1 MQPMEKNVE
10 KQLVVRTF
18 EPDMNALKQTA
29 KQLAHMQDTSLN
41 LYGQAGEVLIVVTAR
56 AYAQAAATE
65 LTENVAEQFE
75 LALGPAAYGRGKG
88 SLAYFTAGELI
99 QSESTIAAAD
109 PATGALLA
117 EEFSHTKR
125 GPSVF
130 DFGDGSYNDS
140 RVVAKIKNAVYKYA
154 EEGNAPQ
161 IAAARAAAAAR
172 FAHADFGV
180 ASVGMGTGAEVV
192 YLAVA
197 HRGYVYIKRIKNGEG
212 AGKVVALSALDMV
225 RRLAQKQPV
234 DRARMFK
241 ANSDFDWNAPLK
253 KRRSSKYAAPIAVLA
268 VLLVALAVACWYF
281 FTHFSLGGGNGAGG
295 ALPVSGSTSI
305 STSASSGEP
314 ASVPGTDASVSQPAG
329 DGGSGTPD
337 AGGASSTPQS
347 SGNTG
352 VVHPFGG
359 WQKSACGALE
369 RRMARA
375 GKSTWKVAHG
385 SHAARGQANIPKPC
399 RRPRK
404 NRACQQAESRLPHT
418 TETAWR
424 RAFYRLAGKRLRACQ
439 HIVISRL
446 FRRVPTRRQQR
457 L

>member
-99 QSESTIAAAD
+99 QSESTLAAAD

-180 ASVGMGTGAEVV
+180 ASGGMGTGAEVV
-192 YLAVA
+192 YLAVC
-197 HRGYVYIKRIKNGEG
+197 IS
-212 AGKVVALSALDMV
+212 SAS
-225 RRLAQKQPV
+225 RTA
-234 DRARMFK
+234 RARVRWWRCRRWTWC
-241 ANSDFDWNAPLK
+241 AAW
-253 KRRSSKYAAPIAVLA
+253 RRSSLWTGRGCSRRTLILTG
-268 VLLVALAVACWYF
+268 
-281 FTHFSLGGGNGAGG
+281 TH
-295 ALPVSGSTSI
+295 
-305 STSASSGEP
+305 
-314 ASVPGTDASVSQPAG
+314 
-329 DGGSGTPD
+329 
-337 AGGASSTPQS
+337 
-347 SGNTG
+347 
-352 VVHPFGG
+352 
-359 WQKSACGALE
+359 
-369 RRMARA
+369 R
-375 GKSTWKVAHG
+375 
-385 SHAARGQANIPKPC
+385 
-399 RRPRK
+399 
-404 NRACQQAESRLPHT
+404 
-418 TETAWR
+418 
-424 RAFYRLAGKRLRACQ
+424 
-439 HIVISRL
+439 
-446 FRRVPTRRQQR
+446 
-457 L
+457 

>member
-268 VLLVALAVACWYF
+268 VLLGADVEAV
-281 FTHFSLGGGNGAGG
+281 TGRGGGITEESFRKKKAVIRTAIEVNRPDRDDVVGVLSKVGG
-295 ALPVSGSTSI
+295 FDLA
-305 STSASSGEP
+305 AM
-314 ASVPGTDASVSQPAG
+314 
-329 DGGSGTPD
+329 
-337 AGGASSTPQS
+337 
-347 SGNTG
+347 
-352 VVHPFGG
+352 
-359 WQKSACGALE
+359 CGAFLGAAAA
-369 RRMARA
+369 RRPAVIDGLISAAAALCAVRLCPN
-375 GKSTWKVAHG
+375 VHG
-385 SHAARGQANIPKPC
+385 YLVPSHASFEIG
-399 RRPRK
+399 
-404 NRACQQAESRLPHT
+404 
-418 TETAWR
+418 
-424 RAFYRLAGKRLRACQ
+424 YRLAMEAMDLRPLFDLGMRLGEGSGCPLAFQVLDAACA
-439 HIVISRL
+439 VINDMATFDEAGINDDYL
-446 FRRVPTRRQQR
+446 DEIRRGDQFTP
-457 L
+457 

>member
-1 MQPMEKNVE
+1 MNIIIDAMGGDNAPKEILLGAAAAVREYGVQITAVGRRRDIEACARENGIDMAGITVADASETIEMCDEPTAAIRGKKDSSM
-10 KQLVVRTF
+10 VVGLR
-18 EPDMNALKQTA
+18 M
-29 KQLAHMQDTSLN
+29 LA
-41 LYGQAGEVLIVVTAR
+41 AGEGDAFVSA
-56 AYAQAAATE
+56 
-65 LTENVAEQFE
+65 
-75 LALGPAAYGRGKG
+75 G
-88 SLAYFTAGELI
+88 S
-99 QSESTIAAAD
+99 
-109 PATGALLA
+109 TGALLA

-268 VLLVALAVACWYF
+268 VLLLALAVACWYF

-352 VVHPFGG
+352 VVHPFG
-359 WQKSACGALE
+359 
-369 RRMARA
+369 
-375 GKSTWKVAHG
+375 
-385 SHAARGQANIPKPC
+385 
-399 RRPRK
+399 
-404 NRACQQAESRLPHT
+404 
-418 TETAWR
+418 
-424 RAFYRLAGKRLRACQ
+424 
-439 HIVISRL
+439 
-446 FRRVPTRRQQR
+446 
-457 L
+457 

>member
-1 MQPMEKNVE
+1 MKIIVDMMGGDNAPLAVLEGTAQAVKEYGVQVIGVGSE
-10 KQLVVRTF
+10 ELVRKTAAEHNIPLDGIELVNCTETIEMCD
-18 EPDMNALKQTA
+18 EPTA
-29 KQLAHMQDTSLN
+29 AIRGKKDSSMVVGLRMLA
-41 LYGQAGEVLIVVTAR
+41 AGEGDAFVSA
-56 AYAQAAATE
+56 
-65 LTENVAEQFE
+65 
-75 LALGPAAYGRGKG
+75 G
-88 SLAYFTAGELI
+88 S
-99 QSESTIAAAD
+99 
-109 PATGALLA
+109 TGALLA

-268 VLLVALAVACWYF
+268 VLCIAALAVFAVRSCRAGRSSFYTIAACAA
-281 FTHFSLGGGNGAGG
+281 TSLLVFQTTLNVLGSVDILPLTGVTFPFVSNGGSSMLSAWTLLAFLKAADTRSNASFAIRPQDRHSSSWLGNLIPAKGG
-295 ALPVSGSTSI
+295 RVQKEVSG
-305 STSASSGEP
+305 EK
-314 ASVPGTDASVSQPAG
+314 D
-329 DGGSGTPD
+329 
-337 AGGASSTPQS
+337 
-347 SGNTG
+347 
-352 VVHPFGG
+352 
-359 WQKSACGALE
+359 
-369 RRMARA
+369 
-375 GKSTWKVAHG
+375 
-385 SHAARGQANIPKPC
+385 
-399 RRPRK
+399 
-404 NRACQQAESRLPHT
+404 
-418 TETAWR
+418 
-424 RAFYRLAGKRLRACQ
+424 
-439 HIVISRL
+439 
-446 FRRVPTRRQQR
+446 
-457 L
+457 

>member
-99 QSESTIAAAD
+99 QSESTLAAAD

-154 EEGNAPQ
+154 ERHARRRPPGSLMRISALPAWEWAPEPRWFTWPWRTGAMC
-161 IAAARAAAAAR
+161 ISSASRTARARVRWWRCRRWTWCAA
-172 FAHADFGV
+172 
-180 ASVGMGTGAEVV
+180 
-192 YLAVA
+192 
-197 HRGYVYIKRIKNGEG
+197 
-212 AGKVVALSALDMV
+212 
-225 RRLAQKQPV
+225 
-234 DRARMFK
+234 
-241 ANSDFDWNAPLK
+241 W
-253 KRRSSKYAAPIAVLA
+253 RRSSLWTGRGCSRRTLILTG
-268 VLLVALAVACWYF
+268 
-281 FTHFSLGGGNGAGG
+281 TH
-295 ALPVSGSTSI
+295 
-305 STSASSGEP
+305 
-314 ASVPGTDASVSQPAG
+314 
-329 DGGSGTPD
+329 
-337 AGGASSTPQS
+337 
-347 SGNTG
+347 
-352 VVHPFGG
+352 
-359 WQKSACGALE
+359 
-369 RRMARA
+369 R
-375 GKSTWKVAHG
+375 
-385 SHAARGQANIPKPC
+385 
-399 RRPRK
+399 
-404 NRACQQAESRLPHT
+404 
-418 TETAWR
+418 
-424 RAFYRLAGKRLRACQ
+424 
-439 HIVISRL
+439 
-446 FRRVPTRRQQR
+446 
-457 L
+457 

>member
-1 MQPMEKNVE
+1 M
-10 KQLVVRTF
+10 
-18 EPDMNALKQTA
+18 
-29 KQLAHMQDTSLN
+29 
-41 LYGQAGEVLIVVTAR
+41 
-56 AYAQAAATE
+56 
-65 LTENVAEQFE
+65 
-75 LALGPAAYGRGKG
+75 
-88 SLAYFTAGELI
+88 
-99 QSESTIAAAD
+99 
-109 PATGALLA
+109 
-117 EEFSHTKR
+117 
-125 GPSVF
+125 
-130 DFGDGSYNDS
+130 
-140 RVVAKIKNAVYKYA
+140 AKIKNAVYKYA

-352 VVHPFGG
+352 VVHPFGR
-359 WQKSACGALE
+359 W
-369 RRMARA
+369 
-375 GKSTWKVAHG
+375 
-385 SHAARGQANIPKPC
+385 
-399 RRPRK
+399 
-404 NRACQQAESRLPHT
+404 
-418 TETAWR
+418 
-424 RAFYRLAGKRLRACQ
+424 
-439 HIVISRL
+439 
-446 FRRVPTRRQQR
+446 
-457 L
+457 

>member
-161 IAAARAAAAAR
+161 IAAARAAAAGSPMRISALPAWAWAPEPR
-172 FAHADFGV
+172 WFTWLWR
-180 ASVGMGTGAEVV
+180 TGAMC
-192 YLAVA
+192 
-197 HRGYVYIKRIKNGEG
+197 IS
-212 AGKVVALSALDMV
+212 SAS
-225 RRLAQKQPV
+225 RTA
-234 DRARMFK
+234 RARVRWWRCRRWTWC
-241 ANSDFDWNAPLK
+241 AAW
-253 KRRSSKYAAPIAVLA
+253 RRSSLWTGRGCSRQTLILTG
-268 VLLVALAVACWYF
+268 
-281 FTHFSLGGGNGAGG
+281 TH
-295 ALPVSGSTSI
+295 
-305 STSASSGEP
+305 
-314 ASVPGTDASVSQPAG
+314 
-329 DGGSGTPD
+329 
-337 AGGASSTPQS
+337 
-347 SGNTG
+347 
-352 VVHPFGG
+352 
-359 WQKSACGALE
+359 
-369 RRMARA
+369 R
-375 GKSTWKVAHG
+375 
-385 SHAARGQANIPKPC
+385 
-399 RRPRK
+399 
-404 NRACQQAESRLPHT
+404 
-418 TETAWR
+418 
-424 RAFYRLAGKRLRACQ
+424 
-439 HIVISRL
+439 
-446 FRRVPTRRQQR
+446 
-457 L
+457 